1 MNINVDM
8 INNFNT
14 MYELTASLFY
24 NKNDLENEN
33 GDPTPKQIILKR
45 ELAKKYLPQLD
56 FDELDEIISK
66 VTIESNRKIL
76 ADKASEI
83 RIDNEE
89 IDDAT
94 KE

>member
-1 MNINVDM
+1 
-8 INNFNT
+8 
-14 MYELTASLFY
+14 MYELTSSLFY
-24 NKNDLENEN
+24 DKSDLENEN
-33 GDPTPKQIILKR
+33 GDPTAKQMILKR

-56 FDELDEIISK
+56 FDELEEIITK
-66 VTIESNRKIL
+66 VSIESNRKQL
-76 ADKASEI
+76 MDKVSEI